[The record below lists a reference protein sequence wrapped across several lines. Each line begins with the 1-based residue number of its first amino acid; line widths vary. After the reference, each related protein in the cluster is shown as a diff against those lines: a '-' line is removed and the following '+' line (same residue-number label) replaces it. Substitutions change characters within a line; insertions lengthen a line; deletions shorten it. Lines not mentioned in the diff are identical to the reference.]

1 MSFPSIRLRAAA
13 PLARIICLLSLA
25 LALGGCSAIKLGYDS
40 LGQLGYW
47 WLDGFFDF
55 DDAQGAAVRDDLARI
70 HAWHRANELPRY
82 GQLLQRLERLAPG
95 DLTPEQVC
103 GLEPE
108 LRARAE
114 ALRARVEPALTAH
127 ALTIQP
133 QQLEHLERK
142 FQQRNRDYEK
152 EWVRLDRDELVDKRL
167 EDITDR
173 AEILY
178 GRRDEAQR
186 ASLRQLLQGSR
197 YSPATVLAERRRRQQ
212 ATLALLRRFSNEK
225 VGIPEARSAMH
236 AHVEQLMVP
245 REPAYAAYVD
255 AMRQETCAFAAAL
268 HNSMRASQREHAAKR
283 LRGWQRDLADLSA
296 QP

>member
-1 MSFPSIRLRAAA
+1 MALF
-13 PLARIICLLSLA
+13 ARIICLLSLA
-25 LALGGCSAIKLGYDS
+25 VALGGCSAIKLGYDS
-40 LGQLGYW
+40 LAQLSYW

-55 DDAQGAAVRDDLARI
+55 DDTQGPAVRDDLARI

-82 GQLLQRLERLAPG
+82 ADLLQRLERLVPG
-95 DLTPEQVC
+95 DVTPQQMC

-114 ALRARVEPALTAH
+114 ALRTRVEPALTAH

-133 QQLEHLERK
+133 QQLEHLQRK
-142 FQQRNRDYEK
+142 YQQRNRDYEK
-152 EWVRLDRDELVDKRL
+152 EWVQLAPDNLVDKRL
-167 EDITDR
+167 EEIMDR

-178 GRRDEAQR
+178 GRFDDDQR
-186 ASLRQLLQGSR
+186 ALLRRQLEGSR
-197 YSPATVLAERRRRQQ
+197 YSPATVLAERRRRQ
-212 ATLALLRRFSNEK
+212 LALLAVLRRFSTTK
-225 VGIPEARSAMH
+225 VNIPEARAAVHDLVDKM
-236 AHVEQLMVP
+236 MVP
-245 REPAYAAYVD
+245 RDAAYAAYVD

-268 HNSMRASQREHAAKR
+268 HNSTRPSQREHATQR